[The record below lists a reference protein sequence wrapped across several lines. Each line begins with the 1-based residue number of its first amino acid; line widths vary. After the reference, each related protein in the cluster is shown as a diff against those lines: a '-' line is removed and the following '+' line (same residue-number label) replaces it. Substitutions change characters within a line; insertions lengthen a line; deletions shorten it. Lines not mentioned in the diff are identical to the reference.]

1 METWIDIVLYIL
13 LEIEI
18 EHHLVAEATGL
29 FTSWWNFIIAKGLPD
44 INFTIYKVIELCCEM
59 YLKNNSQDDI
69 TMYTVDSENMYIFPC
84 MPIHIMCFLFKYIFV
99 TFLKLFVEFHS

>member
-1 METWIDIVLYIL
+1 
-13 LEIEI
+13 
-18 EHHLVAEATGL
+18 
-29 FTSWWNFIIAKGLPD
+29 
-44 INFTIYKVIELCCEM
+44 M

-69 TMYTVDSENMYIFPC
+69 TMYTVDSENMYIFPY